1 MAIIERCRKQ
11 KQYWNYLVEKS
22 EKMSKL
28 EDCIKIGEVKK
39 SVSVF
44 VDAYED
50 MFDCLVTDISVGAI
64 DDNGKRIGL
73 ILRRGVE

>member
-1 MAIIERCRKQ
+1 
-11 KQYWNYLVEKS
+11 
-22 EKMSKL
+22 MSKL

-64 DDNGKRIGL
+64 DDNGKRIDL